1 MRKVYGLLFILVLL
15 LFTSCPSPGFN
26 QTDSKE
32 ISGND
37 YKLVKGVILY
47 SADNIGNYSNS
58 EESNS
63 RAVDSNPTVYD
74 IVNSIS
80 STEEYL
86 SSYQKMM
93 ENPVADNSY
102 YLSFSLETQFGKAQF
117 SFDFVNEAGFNDG
130 IPQAS
135 VFNLNND
142 SFDIYIGLDNIQ
154 FNTISSAASADVYYQ
169 DSRLSGKS
177 LKYQLIEGAGY
188 LKFADIYMGLDRITF
203 TEAQKR
209 EIREE
214 LKNVSSNIY
223 FDGDV
228 VPDDD
233 YGTLT
238 DKGIAAVNNLF
249 SSFTED
255 LDSGN
260 LTFGSSLLRYVMN
273 TTPDSAF
280 ARENNFKLKSD
291 GLEYVISEY
300 DTNDYPIKER
310 RYEITGLAYMD
321 RISLKLE
328 SYGCL
333 KQIRAYTSDGKVS
346 YYYWPSLD
354 ELKLMTS
361 YTSNGD
367 RKPDSALID
376 ENLKFLIRLL
386 VEKPYG
392 WDQIITQLKEGKSK
406 EFRKNDYTYTGS
418 VGFIPED
425 NEYTLVLTIRDIYG
439 IETNLKVI
447 GSINGDQVSLSSFK
461 VNEENLSMSNFSQ
474 ELKETIQKA
483 IMSCKGI
490 TF

>member
-1 MRKVYGLLFILVLL
+1 MRKIYGLFVVFVLL
-15 LFTSCPSPGFN
+15 LFTSCPSPGF
-26 QTDSKE
+26 DSIDGKE

-37 YKLVKGVILY
+37 YKLAKGAILY
-47 SADNIGNYSNS
+47 SVNNIGSYSENGVGS
-58 EESNS
+58 SS
-63 RAVDSNPTVYD
+63 RAIDSKLTVYE
-74 IVNSIS
+74 IVNAIS

-86 SSYQKMM
+86 SRYREMM

-102 YLSFSLETQFGKAQF
+102 YLSFSLETQFGTAQF

-142 SFDIYIGLDNIQ
+142 SFNIYIGLDNIQ

-169 DSRLSGKS
+169 DSRLSGYS

-214 LKNVSSNIY
+214 LKNVSSNVY

-228 VPDDD
+228 VPDDN

-238 DKGIAAVNNLF
+238 DVGITAVNDLF
-249 SSFTED
+249 SSFSED

-300 DTNDYPIKER
+300 DTSDYPLKER
-310 RYEITGLAYMD
+310 RYNITGLAYMD

-328 SYGCL
+328 SNGYL
-333 KQIRAYTSDGKVS
+333 KQIKAYTHDGKVS
-346 YYYWPSLD
+346 YHWPSLD

-367 RKPDSALID
+367 RKPDSVLID
-376 ENLKFLIRLL
+376 KNLKFLIRLL
-386 VEKPYG
+386 VENPSG

-406 EFRKNDYTYTGS
+406 TFRENDYTYTGS
-418 VGFIPED
+418 VGFIES
-425 NEYTLVLTIRDIYG
+425 NEYTLVLTIRDEYG
-439 IETNLKVI
+439 FETNLKVI

-461 VNEENLSMSNFSQ
+461 VNEESMSMSNFTQ
-474 ELKETIQKA
+474 ELNETLEKA
-483 IMSCKGI
+483 IKSCESI

>member
-1 MRKVYGLLFILVLL
+1 MRQSFHTTKRTDYPLPVLQKSLFRLKLDISCND
-15 LFTSCPSPGFN
+15 TSHFGF
-26 QTDSKE
+26 SIKE
-32 ISGND
+32 EN
-37 YKLVKGVILY
+37 VKGVLLY

-117 SFDFVNEAGFNDG
+117 SFDFVNEAGFNNG

-135 VFNLNND
+135 EFSLNNA
-142 SFDIYIGLDNIQ
+142 SFNIYIGLDNIQ

-169 DSRLSGKS
+169 DSRLSGNS

-214 LKNVSSNIY
+214 LKNVSSNVY

-238 DKGIAAVNNLF
+238 DKGIAAVNDLF
-249 SSFTED
+249 SSFSED

-280 ARENNFKLKSD
+280 ARENNFELKSD

-300 DTNDYPIKER
+300 DTSDYPIKER

-328 SYGCL
+328 SYGYL

-346 YYYWPSLD
+346 YHWPS
-354 ELKLMTS
+354 E
-361 YTSNGD
+361 Y
-367 RKPDSALID
+367 A
-376 ENLKFLIRLL
+376 
-386 VEKPYG
+386 
-392 WDQIITQLKEGKSK
+392 
-406 EFRKNDYTYTGS
+406 GS
-418 VGFIPED
+418 
-425 NEYTLVLTIRDIYG
+425 
-439 IETNLKVI
+439 
-447 GSINGDQVSLSSFK
+447 
-461 VNEENLSMSNFSQ
+461 
-474 ELKETIQKA
+474 
-483 IMSCKGI
+483 
-490 TF
+490 

>member
-1 MRKVYGLLFILVLL
+1 M
-15 LFTSCPSPGFN
+15 GFS
-26 QTDSKE
+26 QQF
-32 ISGND
+32 
-37 YKLVKGVILY
+37 Y
-47 SADNIGNYSNS
+47 
-58 EESNS
+58 
-63 RAVDSNPTVYD
+63 
-74 IVNSIS
+74 
-80 STEEYL
+80 
-86 SSYQKMM
+86 
-93 ENPVADNSY
+93 NSY

-130 IPQAS
+130 IPQES
-135 VFNLNND
+135 VFSLNNA
-142 SFDIYIGLDNIQ
+142 SFNIYIGLDNIQ

-169 DSRLSGKS
+169 DSRLSGNS

-203 TEAQKR
+203 TEAQKK

-238 DKGIAAVNNLF
+238 DKGIAAVNDLF

-260 LTFGSSLLRYVMN
+260 LSFDSSLLRYVMN

-300 DTNDYPIKER
+300 DTSDYPIKER

-346 YYYWPSLD
+346 YHYWPSLD

-376 ENLKFLIRLL
+376 KNLKFLIRLL

-406 EFRKNDYTYTGS
+406 TFRENDYTYTGS

>member
-1 MRKVYGLLFILVLL
+1 M
-15 LFTSCPSPGFN
+15 
-26 QTDSKE
+26 
-32 ISGND
+32 
-37 YKLVKGVILY
+37 
-47 SADNIGNYSNS
+47 
-58 EESNS
+58 
-63 RAVDSNPTVYD
+63 
-74 IVNSIS
+74 
-80 STEEYL
+80 
-86 SSYQKMM
+86 
-93 ENPVADNSY
+93 
-102 YLSFSLETQFGKAQF
+102 FSLNNA
-117 SFDFVNEAGFNDG
+117 SFN
-130 IPQAS
+130 
-135 VFNLNND
+135 
-142 SFDIYIGLDNIQ
+142 IYIGLDNIQ

-169 DSRLSGKS
+169 ESRLSGNS

-214 LKNVSSNIY
+214 LKNVSSTVY

-228 VPDDD
+228 VPDDN

-260 LTFGSSLLRYVMN
+260 LSFDSSLLRYVMN

-300 DTNDYPIKER
+300 DTSDYPIKER

-328 SYGCL
+328 SYGYL

-346 YYYWPSLD
+346 YHWPSLD

-406 EFRKNDYTYTGS
+406 TFRENDYTYTGS
-418 VGFIPED
+418 VGFIEG
-425 NEYTLVLTIRDIYG
+425 NEYTLVLTIWDIYG